1 MSFCRYAEVVYL
13 YIFVRCVGA
22 VHMCVLGG
30 VLGGAHV
37 CLCRCSG
44 SVHMCVCAGVLVWC
58 TYVIVQVGWD
68 SAHVCLCRCVEVVH
82 MCICPG
88 VLGSAH
94 VFV

>member
-1 MSFCRYAEVVYL
+1 MLVQMFWVS
-13 YIFVRCVGA
+13 
-22 VHMCVLGG
+22 
-30 VLGGAHV
+30 AHV
-37 CLCRCSG
+37 CLCRCIG
-44 SVHMCVCAGVLVWC
+44 MVHMCVCAAVLVWC